1 MHTHTHTHMC
11 THANT
16 CTHAHTH
23 THARTHA
30 HTHTLTWLTQDVQQ
44 KVANLPIVPLTVF
57 QVLLPFSRDTVVLKH
72 FSHNSATPP
81 KSYIRGK
88 LGVDEFSVIYPPN
101 GVIPFHGFAMYGVY
115 VFT

>member
-1 MHTHTHTHMC
+1 MHTCTHTRMHTCTHTHMHTCTHTHTY
-11 THANT
+11 
-16 CTHAHTH
+16 
-23 THARTHA
+23 
-30 HTHTLTWLTQDVQQ
+30 TLTWLTQDVQQ
-44 KVANLPIVPLTVF
+44 KVANLPSVLLTVF

>member
-1 MHTHTHTHMC
+1 MGTR
-11 THANT
+11 
-16 CTHAHTH
+16 AHTR
-23 THARTHA
+23 AHA
-30 HTHTLTWLTQDVQQ
+30 HTHTLTWLTQDIQQ
-44 KVANLPIVPLTVF
+44 KVVNLPSVSVAVF
-57 QVLLPFSRDTVVLKH
+57 QVLLPFSRDTMVLKH